1 MRDNFGR
8 DITYLRISITDR
20 CNLRCR
26 YCMPQEG
33 VCKLRHQDVLTYEEI
48 QEIVEAAAEL
58 GIKKLRVTGGE
69 PLVRLGC
76 ADLCGRLSTI
86 PGIQEVTL
94 TTNGVL
100 LSEQAQALKN
110 AGVSRVNV
118 SLDTLDAEKYK
129 KITGGGDIEKVLQ
142 GLEKAKEVGLT
153 PIKINTV
160 LIGGFNDDEIP
171 AFVELTRDHPME
183 LRFIELM
190 PMGPGAEFDEKAYLP
205 GSTVLDAVP
214 ELQELPPN
222 GGVARLYRL
231 PGGKG
236 SVGLISPL
244 SRHFCGSCN
253 RIRLTSEG
261 AIKPCLHSS
270 QEISLRGLHGEK
282 LLETLSEAISAK
294 PKMHGTLDAHHKSEA
309 GRNMNTI
316 GG

>member
-33 VCKLRHQDVLTYEEI
+33 VCKLRHQDVLSYEEI
-48 QEIVEAAAEL
+48 QEIVAAAAEL

-76 ADLCGRLSTI
+76 ADLCSRLSAI

-100 LSEQAQALKN
+100 LSEQAAALKQ

-118 SLDTLDAEKYK
+118 SLDTLDADKYK

-142 GLEKAKEVGLT
+142 GLEKAREVGLT

-171 AFVELTRDHPME
+171 AFVELTREHPIE

-261 AIKPCLHSS
+261 AIKPCLHSN

-282 LLETLSEAISAK
+282 LLETLSEAIMAK